1 MARPRVCATLCW
13 ESNARGRIKVI
24 VLRPAAHRREGK
36 GRDGKGSG
44 VHVWLCRPGVTERK
58 WDEQQEGLE
67 QGAPVP
73 GTSLSKVI
81 TEQGQAFESV
91 SRVTHR
97 DSHHY
102 KAF

>member
-1 MARPRVCATLCW
+1 M
-13 ESNARGRIKVI
+13 
-24 VLRPAAHRREGK
+24 
-36 GRDGKGSG
+36 
-44 VHVWLCRPGVTERK
+44 TERK

-81 TEQGQAFESV
+81 TEQGQAFESFL
-91 SRVTHR
+91 RVTHR

-102 KAF
+102 KAFYQPSLEQMDELLHKQIEV